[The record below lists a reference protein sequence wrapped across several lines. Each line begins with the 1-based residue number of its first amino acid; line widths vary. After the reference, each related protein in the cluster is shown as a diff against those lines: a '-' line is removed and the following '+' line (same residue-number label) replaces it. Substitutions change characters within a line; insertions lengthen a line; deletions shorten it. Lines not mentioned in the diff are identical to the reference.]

1 MAVVRIGR
9 FGLGPADVAELIAR
23 RATLSTVIRASYP
36 GLSDARLA
44 GPTDGTFTDSWRWDS
59 AEPCG
64 RPLTQRRQIR
74 RPPQGSLPGMP
85 PPTMEIVD
93 ER

>member
-1 MAVVRIGR
+1 
-9 FGLGPADVAELIAR
+9 
-23 RATLSTVIRASYP
+23 
-36 GLSDARLA
+36 
-44 GPTDGTFTDSWRWDS
+44 
-59 AEPCG
+59 
-64 RPLTQRRQIR
+64 LTQRRQIR